1 MYTDYSEESADESS
15 GDFPSKPLDKRALLK
30 CIEAIEKINPRQT
43 KAKIAQIMQ
52 KIDTCIK
59 NYTHDGVKHSFFSG
73 LVARRLL
80 LVARR
85 LLLVARRLLLVAR
98 RLLLVARRLLLVAR
112 RLLLV
117 ARSPSAV
124 PSTRNGLKSLKAFL
138 VYMLILQ
145 TSMSMSKGVKQSKK
159 IIICRPTTYD

>member
-85 LLLVARRLLLVAR
+85 LLLVAR
-98 RLLLVARRLLLVAR
+98 
-112 RLLLV
+112 
-117 ARSPSAV
+117 SPSAV

>member
-80 LVARR
+80 LVAR
-85 LLLVARRLLLVAR
+85 
-98 RLLLVARRLLLVAR
+98 
-112 RLLLV
+112 
-117 ARSPSAV
+117 SPSAV